1 MLTDIGGKNIALD
14 LISTLQVQP
23 ASRSLRSKIG
33 VGPLRIDIA
42 SLDTRFNLD
51 QLGITLI
58 RPLLKLVVNR
68 RSDAEVWAA
77 LYDLVLQASLTH
89 LRPTTPDRPRIASLF
104 QGTPNSYKSG
114 SLQNT
119 SMPVERVKEALKCE
133 LNSSIELNHPNFIA
147 TFFAKDRQVEDAA
160 NAVFKKC
167 CEGEAPVFKNC
178 WHEWKEDKEPD
189 VQHSLENRIKSIMTL
204 LDSANIK
211 PPSKRQFLPSPNTK
225 LLGTEKL
232 KPDICL
238 ANGATPLHSWDQVLV
253 PIEIKAPGKDG
264 WERTWL
270 DIAKYARAI
279 LSYQDSRRFVL
290 GITLCGSTMRLWEF
304 DRLGAT
310 TSKAF
315 DIHEN
320 GLHFVKI
327 LLSFLWMTDEQLG
340 FDPDLMEVDSQ
351 RFVKVNKDGKE
362 ERLIITEKLRTHSS
376 YVAGRASTCWK
387 AYRYGDDSKKPL
399 IIKDSWQYLTRPEE
413 GELIRKAAVAG
424 VVNISQYY
432 HHETVWFAGKQ
443 DSIRTNIRSG
453 LPAKDSSNPF
463 AQAEPSSP
471 EQTGSS
477 SFSQIKALQ
486 PSRKRPRSTM
496 AVQEGENVIT
506 LDRVRRR
513 VITRNLGKSLRK
525 ASCLAAILTGVL
537 GGIKG
542 ESIRLSLLFVNETE
556 GHRP

>member
-1 MLTDIGGKNIALD
+1 MLIEIGGKEIALD
-14 LISTLQVQP
+14 LISILLVQP
-23 ASRSLRSKIG
+23 ATRPLRSKIG
-33 VGPLRIDIA
+33 VG
-42 SLDTRFNLD
+42 SLKLD
-51 QLGITLI
+51 VVSLEDRVFSNQLSITLI
-58 RPLLKLVVNR
+58 RPLLKLVVSR

-77 LYDLVLQASLTH
+77 LYDLVLQANLT
-89 LRPTTPDRPRIASLF
+89 LPRPTTPDRPSIASLF

-119 SMPVERVKEALKCE
+119 FMPIERVKEALKFE

-147 TFFAKDRQVEDAA
+147 TFFKDRQVEDAA

-167 CEGEAPVFKNC
+167 CEGEAPVFKNR
-178 WHEWKEDKEPD
+178 WHAWEDDEEPD
-189 VQHSLENRIKSIMTL
+189 VQRSFENNIKFIMTF

-211 PPSKRQFLPSPNTK
+211 PPGKRQFLPSPNTK
-225 LLGTEKL
+225 HLGTEKL

-238 ANGATPLHSWDQVLV
+238 ANGATRLPSWGQVLV
-253 PIEIKAPGKDG
+253 PIEVKAPGRDG

-310 TSKAF
+310 TSEAF

-320 GLHFVKI
+320 GRLFVKI
-327 LLSFLWMTDEQLG
+327 LLSFLWMNDEQLG

-362 ERLIITEKLRTHSS
+362 ERLIITETLGIHSW
-376 YVAGRASTCWK
+376 YVAGQAATCWK

-399 IIKDSWQYLTRPEE
+399 VIKDSWQDVTRPEE
-413 GELIRKAAVAG
+413 GELIRKATVAG
-424 VVNISQYY
+424 AVNISQHY

-471 EQTGSS
+471 EQTRSS
-477 SFSQIKALQ
+477 SFSQMNALQ
-486 PSRKRPRSTM
+486 RSRKRPRSTM

-542 ESIRLSLLFVNETE
+542 ESIRLSLLFVDETE
-556 GHRP
+556 DHRP